1 MDAFVSVFCRNQAIF
16 LPNGIRKKI
25 RNPTFT
31 AVQSLADALPNRV
44 LLEAADEVVN
54 RDDPSGDGNFTGWQ
68 FLGFKHGIR
77 KAAMRTSN
85 LHFSVKT
92 ICTAAV
98 QLIADITLIEIG
110 NAYLG
115 TVVIGTELHQIK
127 TTADS
132 GKTGLIRNNSGNTDR
147 LAILNQGDRLQAA
160 AVFITARKV

>member
-16 LPNGIRKKI
+16 LPHRIRKKL
-25 RNPTFT
+25 RNPTVT
-31 AVQSLADALPNRV
+31 AVQPLADALPNRV
-44 LLEAADEVVN
+44 LLEAAAEVVN
-54 RDDPSGDGNFTGWQ
+54 RDDSSGDGHFTGRQ
-68 FLGFKHGIR
+68 FLRFKHGICE
-77 KAAMRTSN
+77 AAVRTFD

-115 TVVIGTELHQIK
+115 TVVIGTKLYQIK

-132 GKTGLIRNNSGNTDR
+132 GKTGLICNNSGNTDR
-147 LAILNQGDRLQAA
+147 LAVLNQGDRLQGA